1 MPAVTLYTVVN
12 VCSFARY
19 LRRARRHVCAFLLLF
34 LRLSLFL
41 LRPDRAARSIA
52 MSVSVSVLVCP
63 DHIFGTTRPSL
74 NLLCMLPTTV
84 VWVLL
89 WRSTD
94 TLCTSDHMDD
104 VIFAHRP
111 RLLDVGPSRS
121 AAHTQPWAWL

>member
-1 MPAVTLYTVVN
+1 MPAVTLYTVVT

-63 DHIFGTTRPSL
+63 GSYLRNYTSFTKF
-74 NLLCMLPTTV
+74 V
-84 VWVLL
+84 VHVTYDRGL
-89 WRSTD
+89 
-94 TLCTSDHMDD
+94 
-104 VIFAHRP
+104 
-111 RLLDVGPSRS
+111 GPPL
-121 AAHTQPWAWL
+121 AEC